1 MGKQFPNK
9 SSVMGTKDGGIDGA
23 TVGVGT
29 ALGEAILGPAIGT
42 AAGGVAAAAMESDG
56 GRRDRMAAIAIN
68 EAVRQALVGGG
79 N

>member
-1 MGKQFPNK
+1 MGKGMPSK
-9 SSVMGTKDGGIDGA
+9 SSFKGTKNGGIDGA

-29 ALGEAILGPAIGT
+29 ALGQAILGPAVGT
-42 AAGGVAAAAMESDG
+42 AAGGIAAAAMESDG
-56 GRRDRMAAIAIN
+56 TRRDRMAAIAVN